1 MFHFDIDED
10 IFCVFSQYI
19 DDLMVLAKMLRAAC
33 NDEKLMCNY
42 LDIGFK
48 ETSSSAGTNGYFENM

>member
-1 MFHFDIDED
+1 MKENILKMKDIE
-10 IFCVFSQYI
+10 QY
-19 DDLMVLAKMLRAAC
+19 MPRAAC

-48 ETSSSAGTNGYFENM
+48 ETNGFFETI